1 MTISYKM
8 ACNDCKSKNFRR
20 NILNNQSTIS
30 KSWLWIKSKARQT
43 IRQTRP
49 WKDIF
54 LDKNICP
61 VKVSAGSYKCVYI
74 FDNGV
79 VVSVQMLTKVLEY
92 EKIKKKYMKLKELKS
107 TFQKH
112 LNYPGEVF
120 MAKTKDIDYLVSHL
134 PLCYDDLWYV
144 WKKTPEQIPLMK
156 YEDLMFTLIEL
167 HKKQIY
173 LCDIKPENIFLCGDN
188 LSFGD
193 LDSSIVYKNDYSLQE
208 QFNYIVATP
217 GYAPIQFD
225 QTWFGKNRNS
235 LEISDFYALSV
246 VICIAY
252 ELFYVQPPRYCAA
265 KIYYKINNTN
275 EKNGPLL
282 KITWND
288 TKFWHVNEAKK
299 FINNYYK
306 VRILYTMELNDLVSE
321 KSRINRMLEQ
331 NLKF

>member
-1 MTISYKM
+1 MS
-8 ACNDCKSKNFRR
+8 CSDCKSKNFRR

-30 KSWLWIKSKARQT
+30 KSWLWIKSKVQ
-43 IRQTRP
+43 QTRP

-54 LDKNICP
+54 LDKSICP
-61 VKVSAGSYKCVYI
+61 IKISEGSYKCVYI
-74 FDNGV
+74 FNNGV

-92 EKIKKKYMKLKELKS
+92 KKINEKYMKFKELGDK
-107 TFQKH
+107 FQEN

-120 MAKTKDIDYLVSHL
+120 MVKTNDIDYLVSHL
-134 PLCYDDLWYV
+134 PLCYDDLWNV
-144 WKKTPEQIPLMK
+144 WKITPKQIPLMK
-156 YEDLMFTLIEL
+156 YQDLMYTLIEL

-173 LCDIKPENIFLCGDN
+173 LCDIKPENIFVCGDN

-225 QTWFGKNRNS
+225 QRWFGKNRNS

-252 ELFYVQPPRYCAA
+252 ELYYLQPYQYCAA
-265 KIYYKINNTN
+265 KIYYRINNTN
-275 EKNGPLL
+275 EKNGPRLN
-282 KITWND
+282 ITWDD
-288 TKFWHVNEAKK
+288 TIFWHVNVAKN

-306 VRILYTMELNDLVSE
+306 VRILYTMQLNDLVSE
-321 KSRINRMLEQ
+321 KLRINDMLKQ